1 MSLMNKTKMELIGMI
16 NEANTRIEALER
28 DILLFSKNPKTQ
40 PQTNPTKSTIQK
52 RTFEYY
58 VGQKLKPITIKSIK
72 E

>member
-28 DILLFSKNPKTQ
+28 DILLFSKNSKISPK
-40 PQTNPTKSTIQK
+40 TNPTKSTIQK
-52 RTFEYY
+52 RTSEYY
-58 VGQKLKPITIKSIK
+58 AGQKLKPITIKSIK